1 MVSQPTTSVPA
12 AILKA
17 QSVPP
22 PAVRKSNETFHAVSK
37 KLLSSESS
45 EPRRWQSLKTRG
57 AKLYAWSVA
66 ARNDEA
72 AGKKADPRQA
82 ALAAAVRMLAYLG
95 GGGETA
101 SGSSSSAFDGQRL
114 SSRALREVGIDDIDV
129 PGALASIRKQ
139 RNFEEK
145 KAFVKI
151 FHTQKN
157 AAKMTFLSKAS
168 AKAAEEFTLVHSS
181 LATDREES
189 PSSSSSAHHQ
199 SDDDDSDDEG
209 LVNEEGATPKMER
222 NVKVV
227 VSMFPETKAVRALH
241 EAVGAGDVRRV
252 EEVAKAYGGSS
263 KSEVAAFATMA
274 RALHVA
280 AARDGAFDCPSRGVV
295 DCVATNLGADL
306 LAPDALGY
314 TPLHV
319 AAAIGNSAAVSAL
332 LKLARRKN
340 LLEKMVS
347 RRCHMGLT
355 PLEVALARRRDMRDL
370 FASILCRAR
379 AFDVHFGNGPL
390 GLKLALV
397 RHSSLSKT
405 SHAAS
410 VAKKISAQPPPL
422 PPPSSQKQ
430 QQPSQQCAPPP
441 PSLVAKKH
449 ANRRVRSEDYVEE
462 ESPRTLQV
470 TAIAAECP
478 AHELEAG
485 DQLLALN
492 GSVVACPDESAFP
505 NIMAQIKHLPR
516 PLRATF
522 VAGHYPYLSVE
533 DDPVISLLTPVSPVP
548 DTAHLDVLSAT
559 TTAAST
565 EETAGSKKKHH
576 HHHEDALD
584 SDD

>member
-1 MVSQPTTSVPA
+1 MATMVSQPTTSVPA

-189 PSSSSSAHHQ
+189 PSSSSSSAHHQ

-340 LLEKMVS
+340 LLEKNGLATVPHGPHAPGS
-347 RRCHMGLT
+347 R
-355 PLEVALARRRDMRDL
+355 
-370 FASILCRAR
+370 
-379 AFDVHFGNGPL
+379 L
-390 GLKLALV
+390 GTTT
-397 RHSSLSKT
+397 RH
-405 SHAAS
+405 A
-410 VAKKISAQPPPL
+410 
-422 PPPSSQKQ
+422 
-430 QQPSQQCAPPP
+430 
-441 PSLVAKKH
+441 
-449 ANRRVRSEDYVEE
+449 
-462 ESPRTLQV
+462 
-470 TAIAAECP
+470 
-478 AHELEAG
+478 
-485 DQLLALN
+485 
-492 GSVVACPDESAFP
+492 
-505 NIMAQIKHLPR
+505 R
-516 PLRATF
+516 PLRVDPLPRQSLRRPFWKWSSRLKTRPRETLLPVQDITRCLGREEDFRPATAF
-522 VAGHYPYLSVE
+522 TSSFIPKAAAAFAAVCPAAAVAGGE
-533 DDPVISLLTPVSPVP
+533 EARKSPR
-548 DTAHLDVLSAT
+548 AIGRLC
-559 TTAAST
+559 
-565 EETAGSKKKHH
+565 
-576 HHHEDALD
+576 
-584 SDD
+584 